1 MFISKKSEATSYFN
15 SILCS
20 LKEAKIKAVF
30 SLSSPSWN
38 FYNRSFRTYRTDEE
52 VYVLFENDWCLVINY
67 RFIDYLDVDFRKL
80 TETEIKEY
88 EELLIKDC
96 FNTTNDLY
104 DFHSKQ
110 IYETQTCKLEYDN
123 IESISL
129 KSVTDEYSKWVDDDI
144 CFASST
150 EETFDEIKFSMSN
163 GKSFIICADDA
174 ETDGY
179 IMFWSEDTKEEIIC
193 IK

>member
-20 LKEAKIKAVF
+20 LKEEKIKAVF

-129 KSVTDEYSKWVDDDI
+129 KSVTDKYSKWVDDDI